1 MKTEKKYYTG
11 EELEG
16 MRAEELRQIVWEKEQ
31 EVEKLRW
38 SVREIQELLIAAIQ
52 SLPKTLT
59 L

>member
-1 MKTEKKYYTG
+1 MKTEKKYYTS
-11 EELEG
+11 EDLKG
-16 MRAEELRQIVWEKEQ
+16 MGAEELRQIVQEKQE
-31 EVEKLRW
+31 EVENLRW

>member
-1 MKTEKKYYTG
+1 MKTEKKYYTS
-11 EELEG
+11 EDLKG
-16 MRAEELRQIVWEKEQ
+16 MGAEELRQIVQEKQQ
-31 EVEKLRW
+31 EIESLRW

>member
-1 MKTEKKYYTG
+1 MKTEKRYYTS
-11 EELEG
+11 EDLKG
-16 MRAEELRQIVWEKEQ
+16 MGAEELRQIVQEKQQ
-31 EVEKLRW
+31 EIESLRW